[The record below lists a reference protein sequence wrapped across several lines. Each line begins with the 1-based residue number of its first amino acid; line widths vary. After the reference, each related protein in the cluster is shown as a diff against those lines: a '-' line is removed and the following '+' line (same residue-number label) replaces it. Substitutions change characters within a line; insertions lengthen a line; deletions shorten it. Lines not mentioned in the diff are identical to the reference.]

1 IPLPRVEGPD
11 GRRTHRHRQ
20 RSALQALRRLP
31 YLLHAEDAPR
41 GLGGHPKR
49 LDAEGEDRP
58 VRRRPPAH
66 RPRVAARAGRLLV
79 RHRRRVALAL
89 APVRAP
95 SHRHLLRAAVAAL
108 RALHGEERG
117 AARVRHARLVARRRE
132 GEGIRVAHVG
142 DHARLPRGG
151 GGGHSRR
158 GRPLRAPERRSDQL
172 PDHGQ
177 LRRAAA
183 HRRPAPLYPRAVGDT
198 ADGGEDARRAD
209 AQGPRAGEVSAAQV
223 RRAADGLLRRG
234 AEGLRELPALRGEA
248 PQAPRAGDLQE
259 ASRRDAEPDEGP
271 ERERLPRRGGVPR
284 AAGPPDLSK
293 RTAFELPIGLRAA
306 LPIAACLLLAA
317 ALSWAR
323 DILAGSLGL
332 DTRSLPVG
340 YRIWPFVAFGVL
352 AAIAGRRFL
361 QVLRSTPRYPWPHLL
376 AGAFAIHLAALP
388 ALPLTSS
395 DLFSHLSY
403 ARLSQLGKNPYRT
416 GPAALPQSAFVFLAW
431 NPLFAWE
438 ISGQAHSEGLV
449 LVGLLVF
456 VWAALRSRE
465 WLAVL
470 GASCAVLSKIVL
482 LPLLGLYLCFVARRR
497 PLRALAMAGA
507 AAALGVAL
515 VAPWWDGPGTLQGPL
530 ATLVAN
536 DTLTARSLTD
546 FGLWVLRPLGAD
558 SQHRLYRVAVALG
571 PVLLAGVGLR
581 AVMP

>member
-1 IPLPRVEGPD
+1 
-11 GRRTHRHRQ
+11 
-20 RSALQALRRLP
+20 
-31 YLLHAEDAPR
+31 
-41 GLGGHPKR
+41 
-49 LDAEGEDRP
+49 
-58 VRRRPPAH
+58 
-66 RPRVAARAGRLLV
+66 
-79 RHRRRVALAL
+79 
-89 APVRAP
+89 
-95 SHRHLLRAAVAAL
+95 
-108 RALHGEERG
+108 
-117 AARVRHARLVARRRE
+117 
-132 GEGIRVAHVG
+132 
-142 DHARLPRGG
+142 
-151 GGGHSRR
+151 
-158 GRPLRAPERRSDQL
+158 
-172 PDHGQ
+172 
-177 LRRAAA
+177 
-183 HRRPAPLYPRAVGDT
+183 
-198 ADGGEDARRAD
+198 
-209 AQGPRAGEVSAAQV
+209 
-223 RRAADGLLRRG
+223 
-234 AEGLRELPALRGEA
+234 
-248 PQAPRAGDLQE
+248 
-259 ASRRDAEPDEGP
+259 
-271 ERERLPRRGGVPR
+271 
-284 AAGPPDLSK
+284 LSK

-416 GPAALPQSAFVFLAW
+416 GPADLPEGDPRRGLVDARWLHTPMVYGSLTALVARPVGRIESLCAAIVAFKLDMLLTALAAVLLAYGFCRSCSPPGSAQSAFVFLAW

-546 FGLWVLRPLGAD
+546 FGLWVLQPLGVD

-571 PVLLAGVGLR
+571 TVLLAGIGIR
-581 AVMP
+581 AVIRARSAEQVLREGLVFYLLYDLVAAPWFQSWYALWLLPLALAQPDPRWRALVGAYSVLLLVQYGIPLDPVTYVAIDMVTLVLLWRLLRTQAAVCAQTVDALSGS